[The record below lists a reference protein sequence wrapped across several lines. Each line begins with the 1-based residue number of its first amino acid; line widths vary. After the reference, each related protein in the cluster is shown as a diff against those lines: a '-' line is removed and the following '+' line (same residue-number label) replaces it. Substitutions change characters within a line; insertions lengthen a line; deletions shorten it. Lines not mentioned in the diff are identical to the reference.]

1 MLLNKMLGKKKNN
14 NNVILHKDLAVCT
27 ANVGKC
33 VVNETGI
40 AGKGTELILSQKIF
54 FSSSFLHTNNF

>member
-1 MLLNKMLGKKKNN
+1 MLLNKMLEKKLKNN
-14 NNVILHKDLAVCT
+14 IILYKDLATCT

-33 VVNETGI
+33 VVNERGI
-40 AGKGTELILSQKIF
+40 AGKGTELILPWKIL